1 MPSGVLSGTMSGLR
15 SLLQLTKI
23 YCEKFQVKLVGCKTT
38 LLVFTTRNTE
48 IIAKIELVDTP
59 ITVDGTVIHPTDQA
73 PHVGVIRSV
82 NGNGP
87 NIVARMSAH
96 RGAVYGLLYAGG
108 GAELTERW
116 PGDYLLKNLEIQD

>member
-1 MPSGVLSGTMSGLR
+1 MSGLR

-59 ITVDGTVIHPTDQA
+59 ITVKLMGLLSTPLNR
-73 PHVGVIRSV
+73 PHMLVS
-82 NGNGP
+82 
-87 NIVARMSAH
+87 
-96 RGAVYGLLYAGG
+96 YGLSMEMGQTLLPGCLLTVEQCMVFSMLG
-108 GAELTERW
+108 VEL
-116 PGDYLLKNLEIQD
+116 N

>member
-73 PHVGVIRSV
+73 PHVGVVRPV
-82 NGNGP
+82 NR
-87 NIVARMSAH
+87 NIVASLNK
-96 RGAVYGLLYAGG
+96 YF
-108 GAELTERW
+108 
-116 PGDYLLKNLEIQD
+116 